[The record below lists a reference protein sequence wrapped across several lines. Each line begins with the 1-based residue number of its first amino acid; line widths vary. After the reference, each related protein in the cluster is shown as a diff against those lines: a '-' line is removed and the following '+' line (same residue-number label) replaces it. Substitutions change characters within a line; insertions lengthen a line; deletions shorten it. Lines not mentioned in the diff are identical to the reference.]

1 MQASMDTGVKR
12 KLEEGGDV
20 QSQVQKKTKN
30 PFQDHIAEHHGWRI
44 PQPTTTADSLPQTNR
59 PSFDFST
66 LQPTTKPSTFKVK
79 VQIDQLGNA
88 ERLKQLSM
96 IDKLREHGV
105 GKDISL
111 PQV

>member
-1 MQASMDTGVKR
+1 MEASMDTGGKR
-12 KLEEGGDV
+12 KMEQGGDV

-30 PFQDHIAEHHGWRI
+30 PFQNFIVAKGWNL
-44 PQPTTTADSLPQTNR
+44 PQQTTTADSLPQTNR
-59 PSFDFST
+59 PSFNFST
-66 LQPTTKPSTFKVK
+66 PQPTMKPTASKVK